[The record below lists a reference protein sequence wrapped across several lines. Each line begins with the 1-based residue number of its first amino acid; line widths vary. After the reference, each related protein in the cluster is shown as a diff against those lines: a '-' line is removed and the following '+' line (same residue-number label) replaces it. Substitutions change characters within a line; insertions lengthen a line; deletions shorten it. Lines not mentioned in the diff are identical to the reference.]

1 MTVLEQRFMEQVP
14 RLLRDML
21 DEMAELRK
29 EIADLK
35 EELKTRRYPYPYDT
49 EYFEGFEF
57 DDIGYSDKEI
67 CFGVCLGDW
76 EI

>member
-21 DEMAELRK
+21 NEMAELRK

-35 EELKTRRYPYPYDT
+35 EELKTRKT
-49 EYFEGFEF
+49 E
-57 DDIGYSDKEI
+57 
-67 CFGVCLGDW
+67 
-76 EI
+76 

>member
-35 EELKTRRYPYPYDT
+35 EELKTRKT
-49 EYFEGFEF
+49 E
-57 DDIGYSDKEI
+57 
-67 CFGVCLGDW
+67 
-76 EI
+76 

>member
-21 DEMAELRK
+21 NEMAELRK

-35 EELKTRRYPYPYDT
+35 EELKTRET
-49 EYFEGFEF
+49 E
-57 DDIGYSDKEI
+57 
-67 CFGVCLGDW
+67 
-76 EI
+76 